1 MTSNK
6 RNKNYIQN
14 DEMARYEFTEN
25 PVVKGKTDDHELA
38 ATLGFVKFDDGPDKL
53 GWLLNMNATQKED
66 KESGHMV
73 SVVGCYF
80 MCQDGSMFKVE
91 VGYAPYFY
99 LLVTPGAELE
109 MDGWLRRKFSDTI
122 KDIEVVEKED
132 LDLKNH
138 LSGLRRKMLR
148 LTFWNVDQLVS
159 VKQELLP
166 HARRNARKSS
176 GAASDYS
183 YLLQQG
189 QDTYTDT
196 GKKSFKSIT
205 ESILGLREHDVPF
218 HIRFAIDMDVRAGH
232 WFMVSASGGNIH
244 LRRREDL
251 LQRAEPRVCAF
262 DIETTKLPLQ
272 FPNMEFDQIFMISY
286 MIDKQGFLIINREVV
301 SEDIDDFEYTPKPEF
316 VGPFKVFNCANE
328 RECLRCWFDHMRDVK
343 PGIYVTY
350 NGDFFDWPFIETRA
364 KKLGM
369 DMEKEI
375 GFKCGKN
382 GECLSRSAVHMDC
395 LHWVNRDSY
404 LPQGSRGLK
413 AVTKYKLG
421 YDPVEVDPEDMV
433 KFAAEQPQAMAS
445 YSVSDAVAT
454 YYLYMTYVHPFIF
467 SLSTIIPMPPDE
479 VLRKGSGTL
488 CEMLLMVQAFKA
500 NIVAPNKH
508 TGAPEKMHVDQ
519 AGISHLLNSETYIGG
534 KVEALESGV
543 FRADFPCKFRCSP
556 EGYQQ
561 LIDSLDGDLAYSIEH
576 EGGWSVDDV
585 ENYES
590 IRDEIK
596 AALENLRDN
605 PIREENPLIYH
616 LDVAAMYPN
625 IILTNRLQP
634 SAIVTDEDCAACV
647 FNAPGKTC
655 LRKMEWVWRGE
666 TYSATRAEYASIKAQ
681 LQSETFPVEGSPP
694 GEKKSLKTWN
704 DLSLDERN
712 KLLKNRLKTYCQKVY
727 KRVLNKPESQV
738 KTAGICQRENGFYY
752 DTVRDFRDR
761 RYEYKGLNKK
771 WKGKLEDA
779 RASGNAV
786 KVAEAADMC
795 VLYDSLQLAH
805 KCILNSFY
813 GYVMRKGARWYSMEM
828 AGVVTHCG
836 ANIIKRANEL
846 ITKLGRPL
854 ELDTDGIWCA
864 LPKSFPEDFKFVNKK
879 TQKVFKMSYPC
890 AMLNVMVA
898 NHNTND
904 QFETLVDKEARRYER
919 SSEMTIEFEVD
930 GPYLAMVLPASKEE
944 GKLIKKRYAVFN
956 FDGSLAELK
965 GFELKRRGEL
975 KLIKVFQSEVF
986 DQFLLGSDLK
996 SCYDAVAAVAN
1007 RWIDMLDTKG
1017 KDLTDQE
1024 LIDHISESS
1033 VMSKGLDEYEGRKS
1047 CAITCARRLA
1057 EFLGDGRVRDKGLV
1071 CNYVLSAFP
1080 TGTPTSERA
1089 IPVAIFS
1096 TEPSVARTYLK
1107 KWCGGRISMDN
1118 SEMPDVRDIID
1129 WAYYKERLGSAI
1141 QKIITIPAAM
1151 QQVSNPV
1158 PRIKHPD
1165 WLHKRVAEHN
1175 DAKKQASMT
1184 KFLTYRENQAANV
1197 SPMDIE
1203 DFGSHSPKIDVQTV
1217 EGNEPLNP
1225 CSPAEDEDTAQPGR
1239 DPVSPKTPVRAKGYS
1254 KWLESRKKAWR
1265 KARMERKRKRLA
1277 SATNDHQRHRP
1288 GLKGMF
1294 DQHSESLTARAWN
1307 VVSLSKTRVPG
1318 VYKAWVVIN
1327 GGLHSVNISVPRIFY
1342 VNSSLPEDDPLI
1354 AGLGG
1359 MLVSRVPTNCDSVY
1373 YVYQFM
1379 VTESL
1384 YIRQFIDIQA
1394 RLVSSPKVFDVYE
1407 AQISPHWVLSVA
1419 LGCVTSVV
1427 PTSRDKNVGSGLD
1440 ISDVH
1445 MEAVQQEGYFRNGTE
1460 LGHNLLYH
1468 SEDSSSGRALMA
1480 LHMPSERRCHIWV
1493 INPVRRG
1500 QKELNP
1506 TVLAKSWDDTV
1517 AWSLSEMEEFIR
1529 GSQGDLNADAPKFE
1543 MLYCSKKNAAQDLRK
1558 ILKTL
1563 RTRAT
1568 APTMLLLSSPNP
1580 ASSVHLLP
1588 ELSEMPHAL
1597 MSSDEDQSYP
1607 SLGWQTFAIKD
1618 CFKQMLTCNK
1628 WLEMRLDAARYA
1640 QLPVGSFGNDWI
1652 IDTCDTLYFRML
1664 KDAGILLWARDESE
1678 PDLSCRPTDIA
1689 NRLVTAEHKERVQI
1703 SWPGMYRN
1711 VCIQIRISH
1720 LAVSSILE
1728 SATLGEIEGA
1738 MPLEDQRDG
1747 SGPAFKVLK
1756 GLATMWIEDASKRH
1770 NVCAD
1775 TLLRHMYRWLCSE
1788 NSRLYD
1794 PRLMTAVQELM
1805 KKLLLCLV
1813 AELKKLGA
1821 NVVHADNSCIIL
1833 ATGKHAMKDALG
1845 YADYILDTLRRR
1857 ELFQWMSLSPEK
1869 AWSTLM
1875 FLDKYNYLGLSAPLP
1890 TEVASSMSQAP
1901 GSLSSGSHLLDSEE
1915 IKSTVRASLDK
1926 PQFDYTLTVVDYL
1939 PAALSDAFVT
1949 AIAEFV
1955 WLPWKQATLADEST
1969 PVEGIADLTVKQD
1982 EWVSENLPGKFTE
1995 KLLKATKHISMH
2007 IATSDGHEDHQFP
2020 MRAGSYLSK
2029 ADLGT
2034 PALAFVKSV
2043 CHMYALDRKQTEAVT
2058 TLRRQLLRMI
2068 HVKEFSP
2075 EAAWKDPCASLLI
2088 TDVSCPDC
2096 LDTQDLDV
2104 CRDPFLQQECPCCNL
2119 CGAERDTDLLERK
2132 LIAALQSLV
2141 DSYLV
2146 QDTKC
2151 IKCGLSGTQHLRRGC
2166 DVCGGHMDATKGSKD
2181 IVQVLEVLD
2190 RVAHVQGMPVLEC
2203 LVRSTLAR

>member
-1 MTSNK
+1 
-6 RNKNYIQN
+6 
-14 DEMARYEFTEN
+14 MARYEFSED
-25 PVVKGKTDDHELA
+25 PSVKSKMDDHELA
-38 ATLGFVKFDDGPDKL
+38 AALGFPKFDDGADRL

-66 KESGHMV
+66 KDSGHMV
-73 SVVGCYF
+73 SSVACYF
-80 MCQDGSMFKVE
+80 MCQDGSMFKAEVE
-91 VGYAPYFY
+91 YAPYFY
-99 LLVTPGAELE
+99 LQVAQGSELE
-109 MDGWLRRKFSDTI
+109 MDGWMRRKFTDTI
-122 KDIEVVEKED
+122 KDIEIVEKED

-138 LSGLRRKMLR
+138 LSGLRMKL
-148 LTFWNVDQLVS
+148 LKLSFWNVDQLMT

-166 HARRNARKSS
+166 HARRNARKYSS
-176 GAASDYS
+176 STTDYS

-189 QDTYTDT
+189 KEDAAA
-196 GKKSFKSIT
+196 KKSFKSIT
-205 ESILGLREHDVPF
+205 ESIIGLREHDVPF

-232 WFMVSASGGNIH
+232 WFMVSACGGKVH
-244 LRRREDL
+244 MERREDL
-251 LQRAEPRVCAF
+251 LQRAEPRICAF

-272 FPNMEFDQIFMISY
+272 FPNAEYDQVFMISY
-286 MIDKQGFLIINREVV
+286 MIDKQGYLIINREVV

-328 RECLRCWFDHMRDVK
+328 KESLRCWFDHMREVK

-364 KKLGM
+364 AKLGM
-369 DMEKEI
+369 DMEQEI

-508 TGAPEKMHVDQ
+508 NSTPEKMHVDK
-519 AGISHLLNSETYIGG
+519 AGISHLLSSETYIGG

-543 FRADFPCKFRCSP
+543 FRADIPCKFRTNS

-561 LIDSLDGDLAYSIEH
+561 LIDSLDKDLAYAIEH
-576 EGGWSVDDV
+576 DGGWSVEDC
-585 ENYES
+585 ENYEE
-590 IRDEIK
+590 IRDQIK
-596 AALENLRDN
+596 AALEDLRDN
-605 PIREENPLIYH
+605 PVREENPLIYH

-634 SAIVTDEDCAACV
+634 SAIVSDEDCAACV

-681 LQSETFPVEGSPP
+681 LQSETFPVEGVP
-694 GEKKSLKTWN
+694 GEKKGFKTWN
-704 DLSLDERN
+704 ELSLDERN
-712 KLLKNRLKTYCQKVY
+712 KHIKNRLKTYCQKVY

-738 KTAGICQRENGFYY
+738 KEAGICQRENGFYY

-771 WKGKLEDA
+771 WKGLLEDA

-864 LPKSFPEDFKFVNKK
+864 LPKSFPEDFKFVNKNS
-879 TQKVFKMSYPC
+879 QKVFKMSYPC

-904 QFETLVDKEARRYER
+904 QFATLVDKETRTYET

-986 DQFLLGSDLK
+986 DQFLLGNDLE
-996 SCYDAVAAVAN
+996 SCYEAVAAVAN

-1017 KDLTDQE
+1017 ADLTDQE
-1024 LIDHISESS
+1024 LIEHISESS
-1033 VMSKGLDEYEGRKS
+1033 VMSKGLDEYDGRKS

-1096 TEPSVARTYLK
+1096 TDPSVARSYLK
-1107 KWCGGRISMDN
+1107 KWCGGRIGMSDD
-1118 SEMPDVRDIID
+1118 SSVLPDVRDILD

-1151 QQVSNPV
+1151 QQVANPV

-1165 WLHKRVAEHN
+1165 WLYKRVTEHN
-1175 DAKKQASMT
+1175 DTRKQASMT
-1184 KFLTYRENQAANV
+1184 KFLVARENINDNSGLGGGVGRAAQIRD
-1197 SPMDIE
+1197 ME
-1203 DFGSHSPKIDVQTV
+1203 DFGLPHGIVEINDGDRMDVDCGGGASDPADANA
-1217 EGNEPLNP
+1217 EGIRSTPETP
-1225 CSPAEDEDTAQPGR
+1225 T
-1239 DPVSPKTPVRAKGYS
+1239 TPVRAKGYS
-1254 KWLESRKKAWR
+1254 KWLDHRKAAWR
-1265 KARMERKRKRLA
+1265 KARIERKRKRQA
-1277 SATNDHQRHRP
+1277 AAAGTSQKIRT
-1288 GLKGMF
+1288 GLQGLF
-1294 DQHSESLTARAWN
+1294 EQHSESLTAKAWN
-1307 VVSLSKTRVPG
+1307 IVSLTKTSVPG
-1318 VYKAWVVIN
+1318 VHKAWIVIY
-1327 GGLHSVNISVPRIFY
+1327 GGLHSVNISVPRVFY
-1342 VNSSLPEDDPLI
+1342 VNSTLPPNDVLI

-1359 MLVSRVPTNCDSVY
+1359 VLVSKIPTNCDSVH

-1379 VTESL
+1379 LTEEVYL
-1384 YIRQFIDIQA
+1384 RQFVDLQA
-1394 RLVSSPKVFDVYE
+1394 RLVSSPKIFGVYE
-1407 AQISPHWVLSVA
+1407 AQVPPEWVLSVA
-1419 LGCVTSVV
+1419 LGCVSSVV
-1427 PTSRDKNVGSGLD
+1427 PSSRDKNIGSGLD
-1440 ISDVH
+1440 ISDLH
-1445 MEAVQQEGYFRNGTE
+1445 TEAIQQDGYFKSSTQ

-1468 SEDSSSGRALMA
+1468 SEDSSTGRALVG
-1480 LHMPSERRCHIWV
+1480 LHIPLERKSYLWI
-1493 INPVRRG
+1493 INPARRG
-1500 QKELNP
+1500 QREVNP
-1506 TVLAKSWDDTV
+1506 TVMSRTWEETV
-1517 AWSLSEMEEFIR
+1517 ALSLSELDGVVSIDAEDF
-1529 GSQGDLNADAPKFE
+1529 DADAPKFE
-1543 MLYCSKKNAAQDLRK
+1543 LTYATRKQAFKDLQKMLKS
-1558 ILKTL
+1558 L
-1563 RTRAT
+1563 RTRAKV
-1568 APTMLLLSSPNP
+1568 PTLLLVSSPSMTL
-1580 ASSVHLLP
+1580 AGLSHLLP
-1588 ELSEMPHAL
+1588 ELADTPHAV
-1597 MSSDEDQSYP
+1597 MSGADEMSYP
-1607 SLGWQTFAIKD
+1607 SLGWQVFALKD
-1618 CFKQMLTCNK
+1618 CFKQMLTCKK
-1628 WLEMRLDAARYA
+1628 WLCMRLDAARYA
-1640 QLPVGSFGNDWI
+1640 HLPVGSFGNDWI
-1652 IDTCDTLYFRML
+1652 IDTCDALYSRML
-1664 KDAGILLWARDESE
+1664 KDAGILVWTKDESQ
-1678 PDLSCRPTDIA
+1678 PDLSCRPADVA
-1689 NRLVTAEHKERVQI
+1689 NRLVTAEHKERLQI
-1703 SWPGMYRN
+1703 SWPGVYRN

-1720 LAVSSILE
+1720 LAVGAILE

-1756 GLATMWIEDASKRH
+1756 SLAVMWMEDASKRH

-1775 TLLRHMYRWLCSE
+1775 TLLRHVYRWLCSE
-1788 NSRLYD
+1788 NSRLFD
-1794 PRLMTAVQELM
+1794 ARLMMAVQELM
-1805 KKLLLCLV
+1805 KKLLLCLIG
-1813 AELKKLGA
+1813 ELKKLGA

-1845 YADYILDTLRRR
+1845 YTDYILDTLRRR

-1890 TEVASSMSQAP
+1890 TAVAQSMSQSP
-1901 GSLSSGSHLLDSEE
+1901 GSLAAGSQLLDDAE
-1915 IKSTVRASLDK
+1915 IDGAVDAAIKK
-1926 PQFDYTLTVVDYL
+1926 PQFGHVLVDIDYL
-1939 PAALSDAFVT
+1939 PAAIREATLSAL
-1949 AIAEFV
+1949 AEFV
-1955 WLPWKQATLADEST
+1955 YLPWKASL
-1969 PVEGIADLTVKQD
+1969 QD
-1982 EWVSENLPGKFTE
+1982 GVDQDDWVASYIPGKMTE
-1995 KLLKATKHISMH
+1995 KLLKVTKHIYGEIGSMEV
-2007 IATSDGHEDHQFP
+2007 EDHQFP
-2020 MRAGSYLSK
+2020 LLAGSYLTK
-2029 ADLGT
+2029 QELGT
-2034 PALAFVKSV
+2034 PALAFVKLVS
-2043 CHMYALDRKQTEAVT
+2043 HFYGLDKTHTEAVT
-2058 TLRRQLLRMI
+2058 TLRRQLLRLI
-2068 HVKEFSP
+2068 HVKEFST
-2075 EAAWKDPCASLLI
+2075 EASFKAPAKSLLVHDVFCQGCL
-2088 TDVSCPDC
+2088 DVSDC
-2096 LDTQDLDV
+2096 DV
-2104 CRDPFLQQECPCCNL
+2104 CMDPAMQEETPCCQI
-2119 CGAERDTDLLERK
+2119 CGTERDIDELERR
-2132 LIAALQSLV
+2132 LIGRLQSLV
-2141 DSYLV
+2141 DSYLLSDV
-2146 QDTKC
+2146 RC
-2151 IKCGLSGTQHLRRGC
+2151 SKCGSINSEHLRRAC
-2166 DVCGGHMDATKGSKD
+2166 QCCGATDLRSMRNKGEALSE
-2181 IVQVLEVLD
+2181 LRTL
-2190 RVAHVQGMPVLEC
+2190 RNVAGLQGMAVLGSMVEDV
-2203 LVRSTLAR
+2203 LSTE